1 MTTEQPQQRTW
12 SEYFSS
18 LNPLKSN
25 PAEEIKA
32 AQAKVIEEE
41 QKLAQAKATLEAAN
55 AKSAQQQAA
64 PATATVSGGKKR
76 KTSKGKKSKT
86 RKTAKKYGFNISKWN
101 PFKK

>member
-12 SEYFSS
+12 SDFFSS

-32 AQAKVIEEE
+32 AQAKVDAD
-41 QKLAQAKATLEAAN
+41 QKQLDADKTALDAVI
-55 AKSAQQQAA
+55 AKSTQ
-64 PATATVSGGKKR
+64 PEPATVSGGKKR
-76 KTSKGKKSKT
+76 KTSKGKKSKA